1 MRRRM
6 MRLKDGMLEPVFRNE
21 SVVYASEACGVFG
34 GKVRGVCEGENG
46 WQCYNYGL
54 GCTSFFVRLSSVA
67 LFRFDQR
74 FF

>member
-34 GKVRGVCEGENG
+34 GKVRGVCEGEMDGNVTIMVWG
-46 WQCYNYGL
+46 
-54 GCTSFFVRLSSVA
+54 VPLSLSVC
-67 LFRFDQR
+67 LL
-74 FF
+74 